1 MTAGCGLCN
10 EPIIF
15 KCNAGSTS
23 ASCSLLTIIIAVQ
36 PVVLHHSCM
45 HQCFQQEGHYHVCSK
60 LVCIS
65 EQGVTLWGNS
75 WWELIQVS
83 NYNNVYRYKLSM
95 IISQC
100 GKGWSGLQCWQL
112 KWDQFNSSHSWTPA
126 LIRAQQMRYSLNFL
140 SRLTSQ
146 QAGLSWSFKGFAS
159 PSHN

>member
-23 ASCSLLTIIIAVQ
+23 ASCSLLMIIIAVCSQ
-36 PVVLHHSCM
+36 WSCIIHACISVFSRKATTM
-45 HQCFQQEGHYHVCSK
+45 CST

-126 LIRAQQMRYSLNFL
+126 LIRAQQMRSSLNFL

-146 QAGLSWSFKGFAS
+146 QAGLSWSFKGFTS